1 MVCAFIMLEY
11 LLLCLTTHYSQA
23 KIGLATYLR
32 TYRWRQYSTTCSDAL
47 VEDVDPIILS
57 GQVDT
62 NRRPNWYL
70 GSHVGFCVRNVTS
83 CKMVCYFNLNELPC
97 GRKEEGS
104 NVCYCLRNL
113 TGVLKVFLESASKRK
128 MVNQYYCLF
137 WGSPEIEQSN
147 GIKISANIIGSLVH
161 FLTCMLCP
169 SVLSTAR
176 DSEEYKECQKSERN
190 IDTSR
195 NGVSGP
201 VSVMKPGAQVKD

>member
-1 MVCAFIMLEY
+1 MVCAFILLEY

-47 VEDVDPIILS
+47 VEDMDPIILS

-62 NRRPNWYL
+62 NRRPKWYL
-70 GSHVGFCVRNVTS
+70 GNHVGFCVQNVTS

-97 GRKEEGS
+97 GRKKEGS

-113 TGVLKVFLESASKRK
+113 TGVLKVFLESAAKRK

-147 GIKISANIIGSLVH
+147 GIKISANII
-161 FLTCMLCP
+161 
-169 SVLSTAR
+169 AR
-176 DSEEYKECQKSERN
+176 DSQEYKECQKSERN
-190 IDTSR
+190 IDASR

-201 VSVMKPGAQVKD
+201 VSVMKPGQILAPLIAFWLLKHTAETAWK